1 MLGFDLA
8 QTFFLDRDAVQKSP
22 TAAVTKVDLYFY
34 GKPVQDKT
42 KSGLP
47 KPGASVYLCNV
58 KDDGSPD
65 LSLVFHQYAS
75 RVEYDDINTS
85 TTGSTATTFTLR
97 QPVVIE
103 TDKSYG
109 ILIKFD
115 GSDPDFKLW
124 YNKAGDLKL
133 GTTTTTQ
140 TSSGKVD
147 GFFYTITNG
156 TVLTPQRDA
165 DLAFKLYVAKFTSTE
180 QTFKIKNRSF
190 EILKTSTITGNFIG
204 GEDAY
209 VKAANAAGTISVNSS
224 LTTITGTG
232 TSFVSSLVIND
243 QFVITDGT
251 PGNTIVR
258 TVTGITN
265 NTLLTI
271 DIPPSFSNAV
281 GHYYKTVVGKVY
293 FQDKVA
299 DYVVLQDVNTNTSIS
314 IAASDIVYG
323 VDSGAYANVTS
334 VTDYT
339 LNAIVPNFSVQTPG
353 GTTVQYRTNIANT
366 TYAFTSS
373 FKEDVALAERKLLN
387 KYPAVLA
394 SRTHEVTMGSAFA
407 SFAADLVF
415 QTNNPYASPYVREEN
430 LDMFGERFSINNDS
444 TNEEAGRGNALSK
457 YVSKTITL
465 TDDQFAEDLKSYL
478 RVYKPSNTS
487 ILVYGKFRNSN
498 DNEQLSVKP
507 WTALTLI
514 SDAAVVSN
522 PTNIYDLI
530 ELEYAVPY
538 QPTVNSTATGTF
550 TTTSSSAV
558 VTGTSG
564 TVNTDISIGQL
575 VKVYSPL
582 FPDTNYFIERI
593 VDANTTTFTVSETV
607 TNVSMVAT
615 GLKVDVLK
623 DKNSAFIDIQN
634 QNTLTYFNGNSAK
647 FKGYD
652 SFSMKIVLLSDN
664 SVSIPFVDDLRAIAV
679 SA

>member
-8 QTFFLDRDAVQKSP
+8 QTFYLDRDAVQKSS

-34 GKPVQDKT
+34 TKPVENKT

-47 KPGASVYLCNV
+47 KPGVAVYLCNV

-65 LSLVFHQYAS
+65 LSLVFHQYAG
-75 RVEYDDINTS
+75 RVEYDNINTS
-85 TTGSTATTFTLR
+85 TTGATATTFTFR
-97 QPVVIE
+97 QPVVVE

-109 ILIKFD
+109 ILVKFD

-124 YNKAGDLKL
+124 YNKAGDVKL

-140 TSSGKVD
+140 ISSGKVD
-147 GFFYTITNG
+147 GYFYTITNG
-156 TVLTPQRDA
+156 SVLTPQRDA
-165 DLAFKLYVAKFTSTE
+165 DLAFKLSVAKFSSTE
-180 QTFKIKNRSF
+180 ETFKIKNRSF
-190 EILKTSTITGNFIG
+190 EILKTGTITGNFIG

-209 VKAANAAGTISVNSS
+209 IQSANATGTVSVDSD

-232 TSFVSSLVIND
+232 TSFTSTLVVND
-243 QFVITDGT
+243 QFVLTDGT
-251 PGNTIVR
+251 PGNTVVR
-258 TVTGITN
+258 TVSSITN

-271 DIPPSFSNAV
+271 DIPPPFSNASA
-281 GHYYKTVVGKVY
+281 HYYKTVVGKVY

-314 IAASDIVYG
+314 VSASNIVYG
-323 VDSGAYANVTS
+323 VDSGAHATVTS

-339 LNAIVPNFSVQTPG
+339 LNSIVPNFAVQTPG
-353 GTTVQYRTNIANT
+353 GTSVLYKTNVANT
-366 TYAFTSS
+366 SYAFTSS
-373 FKEDVALAERKLLN
+373 FKEDVAVAERKLLN

-394 SRTHEVTMGSAFA
+394 SRSNEVTIGS
-407 SFAADLVF
+407 SFTSFTADLVF

-430 LDMFGERFSINNDS
+430 LDMFGERYSINNDS

-457 YVSKTITL
+457 YVSKTIAL
-465 TDDQFAEDLKSYL
+465 TDDQYAEDMKAYL

-487 ILVYGKFRNSN
+487 ILVYGKFHNSN
-498 DNEQLSVKP
+498 DNEQISVKP
-507 WTALTLI
+507 WTALSLI
-514 SDAAVVSN
+514 SDASVVSN

-530 ELEYAVPY
+530 ELEYAVPF
-538 QPTVNSTATGTF
+538 QPAANSTATGTF

-564 TVNTDISIGQL
+564 TVNTDITIGQL

-582 FPDTNYFIERI
+582 FPAANYFIERV

-607 TNVSMVAT
+607 TNASMVAS

-623 DKNSAFIDIQN
+623 DKDSAFIDIQN
-634 QNTLTYFNGNSAK
+634 LNTLTYFNSNSAK

-652 SFSMKIVLLSDN
+652 SFALKIVLLSDN
-664 SVSIPFVDDLRAIAV
+664 SVSIPFVDDIRAIAV